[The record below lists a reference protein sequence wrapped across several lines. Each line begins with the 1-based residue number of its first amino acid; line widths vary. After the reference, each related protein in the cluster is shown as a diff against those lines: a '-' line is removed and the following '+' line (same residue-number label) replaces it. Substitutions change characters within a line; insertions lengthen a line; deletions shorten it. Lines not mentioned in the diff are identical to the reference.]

1 MFSLCKEMKPIPD
14 LIVQKRSD
22 DKLDI
27 LERETV
33 AITPE
38 EMELLQKKAALERLE
53 VAINTFTDEAC
64 FLDLSNDG
72 NTVTIHFISGRR
84 KTVNIH
90 CDSGIAM
97 LYDVLRQGFIE

>member
-1 MFSLCKEMKPIPD
+1 MN
-14 LIVQKRSD
+14 VQ
-22 DKLDI
+22 
-27 LERETV
+27 EREME
-33 AITPE
+33 AMTPE

-64 FLDLSNDG
+64 FLGLSDDG
-72 NTVTIHFISGRR
+72 NTVTIHFIGGGV
-84 KTVNIH
+84 KTANIH